1 MLVSGRLVDFDRH
14 IAPLVAAG
22 LISAAGSAVGA
33 GINATSQSVSNKKS
47 WRYTQKAMKLQQ
59 QYALEQMQKQYELN
73 MQANKEYFDYQ
84 NAYNE
89 PSKVFERYMAAGIN
103 PAAVLGASG
112 VGVNATMSG
121 SPSSTAG
128 TPSGP
133 SADFDWKPADASMLG
148 SGAASAGQLM
158 LESRRTDSEVQR
170 NQAAAARD
178 SAEADDIRAKQQTP
192 EYYRSIAEL
201 NRDIQKSGVQ
211 NARAVADMNEALARI
226 YQADAAYADTSA
238 TYKFQDL
245 IAQYSKHVEEYNGLR
260 KYNVEYMDRVLDAQI
275 ALDAARAYES
285 MASGGELK
293 ANTALAGIRL
303 ADAQNWFDV
312 NWNVEVDVPRYDEK
326 GKVIK
331 TERYTGKQIA
341 MELRSLDLSSADL
354 SKAESRWSVR
364 NEKNRLG
371 YDMLRYFSGAV
382 GAAAG
387 SAMTRAAGGPVRMSE
402 TSTEHYDRNGEYIG
416 GTYVRRSD
424 VRHRSRK

>member
-1 MLVSGRLVDFDRH
+1 MDPVTTGALIGAGTSILGN
-14 IAPLVAAG
+14 AAG
-22 LISAAGSAVGA
+22 
-33 GINATSQSVSNKKS
+33 GIFKPGLKRQWK
-47 WRYTQKAMKLQQ
+47 YQQKQMALQQ
-59 QYALEQMQKQYELN
+59 QYALEQLQKQSELN
-73 MQANKEYFDYQ
+73 YTNWQKQFDYT
-84 NAYNE
+84 NAYND
-89 PSKVFERYMAAGIN
+89 PSAIFERYLKAGVT
-103 PAAVLGASG
+103 PSAVLGASG
-112 VGVNATMSG
+112 VGVNATMS
-121 SPSSTAG
+121 AG
-128 TPSGP
+128 GASAGGASGP
-133 SADFDWKPADASMLG
+133 SAGSMDFSSPIAGLG
-148 SGAASAGQLM
+148 SAAAGGASSLITASAAAD
-158 LESRRTDSEVQR
+158 RDR
-170 NQAAAARD
+170 AAADRD
-178 SAEADDIRAKQQTP
+178 RAEADDIRAKQQTP
-192 EYYRSIAEL
+192 EYYRSVAEL

-211 NARAVADMNEALARI
+211 NAQAVADMNEALARI
-226 YQADAAYADTSA
+226 YQADAAYSDVSA

-245 IAQYSKHVEEYNGLR
+245 VAQYSKHVEEYNGLR

-293 ANTALAGIRL
+293 ASTALAGVRL

-387 SAMTRAAGGPVRMSE
+387 SAMTRAAGGPVHMSE
-402 TSTEHYDRNGEYIG
+402 TSTEHYDRNGEFLG
-416 GTYVRRSD
+416 GTMVRRSD
-424 VRHRSRK
+424 IRRRSRK

>member
-1 MLVSGRLVDFDRH
+1 MDPVTTGALIGAGTSILGN
-14 IAPLVAAG
+14 AAG
-22 LISAAGSAVGA
+22 
-33 GINATSQSVSNKKS
+33 GIFKPGLKRQWK
-47 WRYTQKAMKLQQ
+47 YQQKQMALQQ
-59 QYALEQMQKQYELN
+59 QYALEQLQKQSELN
-73 MQANKEYFDYQ
+73 YTNWQKQFDYE
-84 NAYNE
+84 NAYND
-89 PSKVFERYMAAGIN
+89 PSKVFERYLKAGVT
-103 PAAVLGASG
+103 PAAVLGSSG
-112 VGVNATMSG
+112 VGVSATMS
-121 SPSSTAG
+121 PSGASAG
-128 TPSGP
+128 GASGP
-133 SADFDWKPADASMLG
+133 SAGSMDFSSPIAGLG
-148 SGAASAGQLM
+148 S
-158 LESRRTDSEVQR
+158 
-170 NQAAAARD
+170 AAAGGASSLIASSAAADRD
-178 SAEADDIRAKQQTP
+178 RAAADRDRAEADDIRAKQQTP

-211 NARAVADMNEALARI
+211 NAQAVADMNEALARI
-226 YQADAAYADTSA
+226 YQADAAYSDVSA

-245 IAQYSKHVEEYNGLR
+245 VAQYSKHVEEYNGLR

-293 ANTALAGIRL
+293 ANTALAGVRL

-312 NWNVEVDVPRYDEK
+312 NWNVEVGVPRYDEK

-331 TERYTGKQIA
+331 IERYTGKQIA
-341 MELRSLDLSSADL
+341 MELRSLDLSTADL

-402 TSTEHYDRNGEYIG
+402 TSTEHYDSNGEFLG
-416 GTYVRRSD
+416 GTMVRRSD
-424 VRHRSRK
+424 IRRRSRK

>member
-1 MLVSGRLVDFDRH
+1 MDPVTTGALIGAGTSILGN
-14 IAPLVAAG
+14 AAG
-22 LISAAGSAVGA
+22 
-33 GINATSQSVSNKKS
+33 GIFKPGLKRQWK
-47 WRYTQKAMKLQQ
+47 YQQKQMALQQ
-59 QYALEQMQKQYELN
+59 QYALEQLQKQSELN
-73 MQANKEYFDYQ
+73 YTNWQKQFDYE
-84 NAYNE
+84 NAYND
-89 PSKVFERYMAAGIN
+89 PSKVFERYLKAGVT
-103 PAAVLGASG
+103 PAAVLGSSG
-112 VGVNATMSG
+112 VGVSATMS
-121 SPSSTAG
+121 PSGASAG
-128 TPSGP
+128 GASGP
-133 SADFDWKPADASMLG
+133 SAGSMDFSSPIAGLG
-148 SGAASAGQLM
+148 S
-158 LESRRTDSEVQR
+158 
-170 NQAAAARD
+170 AAAGGASSLIASSAAADRD
-178 SAEADDIRAKQQTP
+178 RAAADRDRAEADDIRAKQQTP

-211 NARAVADMNEALARI
+211 NAQAVADMNEALARI
-226 YQADAAYADTSA
+226 YQADAAYSDVSA

-245 IAQYSKHVEEYNGLR
+245 VAQYSKHVEEYNGLR

-293 ANTALAGIRL
+293 ANTALAGVRL

-312 NWNVEVDVPRYDEK
+312 NWNVEVGVPRYDEK

-341 MELRSLDLSSADL
+341 MELRSLDLSTADL

-402 TSTEHYDRNGEYIG
+402 TSTEHYDSNGEFLG
-416 GTYVRRSD
+416 GTMVRRSD
-424 VRHRSRK
+424 IRRRSRK

>member
-1 MLVSGRLVDFDRH
+1 MDPVTTGA
-14 IAPLVAAG
+14 I
-22 LISAAGSAVGA
+22 IGA
-33 GINATSQSVSNKKS
+33 GASILGNATGGIFKPGLKRQWK
-47 WRYTQKAMKLQQ
+47 YQQKQMALQQ
-59 QYALEQMQKQYELN
+59 RYALEQLQKQSELN
-73 MQANKEYFDYQ
+73 YTNWQKQFDYE
-84 NAYNE
+84 NAYND
-89 PSKVFERYMAAGIN
+89 PSAIFERYRKAGVT
-103 PAAVLGASG
+103 PAGVLGASG
-112 VGVNATMSG
+112 VGVNATMS
-121 SPSSTAG
+121 AG
-128 TPSGP
+128 GASAGGASGP
-133 SADFDWKPADASMLG
+133 SAGPMDFSSPIAGLG
-148 SGAASAGQLM
+148 SAATGGASALM
-158 LESRRTDSEVQR
+158 ASS
-170 NQAAAARD
+170 AAADRD
-178 SAEADDIRAKQQTP
+178 RAAADRDRAEASDIRAKMQSP
-192 EYYRSIAEL
+192 EYYQSIANL
-201 NRDIQKSGVQ
+201 NKQIQEAGVQ
-211 NARAVADMNEALARI
+211 DARAVADMNEALARI
-226 YQADAAYADTSA
+226 YQADAVYADTSA

-293 ANTALAGIRL
+293 ANAALAGVRL

-326 GKVIK
+326 GKVVK

-387 SAMTRAAGGPVRMSE
+387 SAMTRAAGGPVRVSE
-402 TSTEHYDRNGEYIG
+402 TSTEHYDRNGEFLG
-416 GTYVRRSD
+416 GTMVRRKD
-424 VRHRSRK
+424 LRGRSRK